1 MDEIIRELSERN
13 IYGQE
18 NTNLNLSSKAEKA
31 YSGGE
36 DTITELVYEVG
47 TSEQI
52 THCEAEKEYRYVV
65 TTRGYPVGSKEMTAE
80 EINKYFESVADE
92 SEEIEEE

>member
-1 MDEIIRELSERN
+1 MGEIIRELAERN
-13 IYGQE
+13 VYGKE
-18 NTNLNLSSKAEKA
+18 NTNLILSSKAEKA

-36 DTITELVYEVG
+36 DTITELAYEVG

-65 TTRGYPVGSKEMTAE
+65 TTRGYPVSSKEMTE
-80 EINKYFESVADE
+80 KEINEYFESIEDE
-92 SEEIEEE
+92 AQEIEDD

>member
-36 DTITELVYEVG
+36 DTITELVY
-47 TSEQI
+47 
-52 THCEAEKEYRYVV
+52 
-65 TTRGYPVGSKEMTAE
+65 
-80 EINKYFESVADE
+80 
-92 SEEIEEE
+92 